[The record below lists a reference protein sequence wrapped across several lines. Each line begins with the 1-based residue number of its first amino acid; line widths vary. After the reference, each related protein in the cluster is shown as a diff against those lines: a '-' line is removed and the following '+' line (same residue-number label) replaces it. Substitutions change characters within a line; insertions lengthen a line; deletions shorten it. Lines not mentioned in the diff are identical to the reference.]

1 MPTIGSVFL
10 FFPETSIA
18 FICLGGPPVSYWHP
32 LHRLN
37 RSRLNLSPLLTLL
50 TTPNLKNFS
59 SPCAVLPPMYILS
72 APKTSLKPSELE
84 SLPLRR
90 DCCGIGIPRGECNL
104 AAAAAA
110 ACAAVDE
117 VAPADVEWPREV
129 PGAEDGVDTEYDVA
143 AAVAAPADED
153 VVGWDL
159 LADEESEGGAG
170 CCRKAA
176 KKPERKKGRWGAIAG
191 LVFWVRD
198 LAGGIPRGRL
208 PGWRR
213 WSRSREGGCADGWR
227 RVVVLLGWWCGTGRP
242 RVLDGRFG

>member
-1 MPTIGSVFL
+1 
-10 FFPETSIA
+10 
-18 FICLGGPPVSYWHP
+18 
-32 LHRLN
+32 
-37 RSRLNLSPLLTLL
+37 
-50 TTPNLKNFS
+50 
-59 SPCAVLPPMYILS
+59 MYILS

-159 LADEESEGGAG
+159 LADEGSEGGAG

-191 LVFWVRD
+191 LVFGCGIWRVGSLEVACPGGGGGRGHARECALMDGGVLLCCWVGGVILEGLESSMAASSD
-198 LAGGIPRGRL
+198 LQVGGTAWL
-208 PGWRR
+208 PPL
-213 WSRSREGGCADGWR
+213 
-227 RVVVLLGWWCGTGRP
+227 VVVLWVRCGTP
-242 RVLDGRFG
+242 FWLVTAVWCSQEKCSRFGCPVRFCLGPVSGDRPGLVVDDE